1 MDLAVHSSR
10 LVIRAIW
17 EDGPSGPDYDGIW
30 TAEGKRRDV
39 SNV

>member
-1 MDLAVHSSR
+1 MDLDVHSSR

-30 TAEGKRRDV
+30 TTEGKRCDV
-39 SNV
+39 SNI